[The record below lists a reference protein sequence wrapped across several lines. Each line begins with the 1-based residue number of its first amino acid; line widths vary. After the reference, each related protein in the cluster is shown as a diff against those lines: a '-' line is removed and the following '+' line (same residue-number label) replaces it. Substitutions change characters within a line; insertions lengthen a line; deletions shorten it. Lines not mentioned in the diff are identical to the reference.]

1 MGLAGKRILVVGASS
16 GIGRALAHASVAAG
30 AQVVLCARRANRL
43 QAAIDEVGGGTAVVA
58 DVRRAA
64 DCERLV
70 AEAVAALEGLDA
82 LVHAVGITPLAWLA
96 DADAEHWQCVFETNV
111 FGPAQVTRAALPH
124 LRGGISAYLSSNSV
138 GRPRHGLVAYSASKA
153 ALDESILGWR
163 IEQPDVR
170 FLRIVVG
177 QTGGTEAARDFDPDL
192 AGSLARHWT
201 AHAFMTRNLM
211 EVNDL
216 GRLLAETLAT
226 CLAHPGIAVQDLRI
240 EPPGPT
246 LLSVENPVASAPA
259 NDNAPARDR
268 GGPRDTGLRR
278 RPAR

>member
-1 MGLAGKRILVVGASS
+1 MGLAGKRILVVGASA
-16 GIGRALAHASVAAG
+16 GIGRALAHASIAAG
-30 AQVVLCARRANRL
+30 AQVVLCARRADRL
-43 QAAIDEVGGGTAVVA
+43 QAAIDEAGGGTAVVA

-82 LVHAVGITPLAWLA
+82 LVYAAGITPLAWLA
-96 DADAEHWQCVFETNV
+96 EADAEHWQRLFETNV

-163 IEQPDVR
+163 TEHPDVR
-170 FLRIVVG
+170 FLRVVVG
-177 QTGGTEAARDFDPDL
+177 ETVGTELARDFDPEL
-192 AGSLARHWT
+192 AGRLFRRWT
-201 AHAFMTRNLM
+201 AHAFMTRDLM
-211 EVNDL
+211 EVSDL

-226 CLAHPGIAVQDLRI
+226 CLAHPGIAVQDLRV

-246 LLSVENPVASAPA
+246 RLSEENPVASAPA
-259 NDNAPARDR
+259 NDNAAARDR
-268 GGPRDTGLRR
+268 GPGAGPRRDGES
-278 RPAR
+278 

>member
-1 MGLAGKRILVVGASS
+1 MGLAGKRILVVGASA
-16 GIGRALAHASVAAG
+16 GIGRALAHASIAAG
-30 AQVVLCARRANRL
+30 AQVVLCARRADRL
-43 QAAIDEVGGGTAVVA
+43 HAAIDEAGGGTAVVA

-82 LVHAVGITPLAWLA
+82 LVYAAGITPLAWLA
-96 DADAEHWQCVFETNV
+96 EADAEHWQRLFETNV

-163 IEQPDVR
+163 TEHPDVR
-170 FLRIVVG
+170 FLRVVVG
-177 QTGGTEAARDFDPDL
+177 ETVGTELARDFDPEL
-192 AGSLARHWT
+192 AGRLFRRWT
-201 AHAFMTRNLM
+201 AHAFMTRDLM
-211 EVNDL
+211 EVSDL

-226 CLAHPGIAVQDLRI
+226 CLAHPGIAVQDLRV

-246 LLSVENPVASAPA
+246 RLSEENPVASAPA
-259 NDNAPARDR
+259 NDNAAARDR
-268 GGPRDTGLRR
+268 GPGAGPRRDGES
-278 RPAR
+278 

>member
-30 AQVVLCARRANRL
+30 AQVALCARRADRL
-43 QAAIDEVGGGTAVVA
+43 QAAIDEAGGGTAVVA
-58 DVRRAA
+58 DVRRAP

-70 AEAVAALEGLDA
+70 ARAVAALGGLDA
-82 LVHAVGITPLAWLA
+82 LVYAAGITPLAWLA
-96 DADAEHWQCVFETNV
+96 DADAEHWQRVFETNV

-124 LRGGISAYLSSNSV
+124 LRGGIAAYLSSNSV

-163 IEQPDVR
+163 TEHPDVR
-170 FLRIVVG
+170 FLRVVVG

-192 AGSLARHWT
+192 AGGLFRHWT
-201 AHAFMTRNLM
+201 AHAFMTRDLM
-211 EVNDL
+211 EASDL
-216 GRLLAETLAT
+216 GRLLAETLGT
-226 CLAHPGIAVQDLRI
+226 CLAHPGIAVQDLRV

-246 LLSVENPVASAPA
+246 LPSEENPVASASV
-259 NDNAPARDR
+259 DDGAPARDR
-268 GGPRDTGLRR
+268 GSRAAPRQRGES
-278 RPAR
+278 

>member
-30 AQVVLCARRANRL
+30 AQVALCARRADRL
-43 QAAIDEVGGGTAVVA
+43 QAAIDEAGG
-58 DVRRAA
+58 
-64 DCERLV
+64 L
-70 AEAVAALEGLDA
+70 
-82 LVHAVGITPLAWLA
+82 
-96 DADAEHWQCVFETNV
+96 F
-111 FGPAQVTRAALPH
+111 
-124 LRGGISAYLSSNSV
+124 
-138 GRPRHGLVAYSASKA
+138 
-153 ALDESILGWR
+153 
-163 IEQPDVR
+163 
-170 FLRIVVG
+170 
-177 QTGGTEAARDFDPDL
+177 
-192 AGSLARHWT
+192 RHWT
-201 AHAFMTRNLM
+201 AHAFMTRDLM
-211 EVNDL
+211 EASDL
-216 GRLLAETLAT
+216 GRLLAETLGT